1 MELCVGVVVVVVAVV
16 VLVVELEM
24 FSSLTRWSGTCVL
37 YSSTVQTDSTVGEN
51 SEISQPQQ
59 FPSIAVFQC

>member
-1 MELCVGVVVVVVAVV
+1 MCWCSGVVVVV

-37 YSSTVQTDSTVGEN
+37 YSSIVQTESTVGEN

-59 FPSIAVFQC
+59 FPLYRCIQC